1 MKFKKQVLIIIFT
14 LLFAVS
20 MVSAEEENQAEK
32 KETESLIGTVKKVE
46 EAGKYIYLNIDEDGK
61 DIWLVTMPNFFKEKV
76 AEGDK
81 LEYLGGDIIKGF
93 KSKSLDRTFDSIV
106 FVTKIRS
113 LKEVSSAVEEV
124 EEAMPQNKHRKQLPA
139 MEKKISAPAK
149 GEIEKAREGKNIE
162 EIFSEKDQLNNKE
175 VVLRGK
181 VMKVIKNILAKTW
194 ITLQDGTGS
203 SPDNKIIAVISD
215 SVDKGNIVI
224 VKGNLKTDVNLGAG
238 YKYKVLIDEASII
251 KIEKGLSDE
260 EQ

>member
-20 MVSAEEENQAEK
+20 MVSAEEENQTEK

-61 DIWLVTMPNFFKEKV
+61 DIWLVTMPDFFKEKV

-113 LKEVSSAVEEV
+113 LNEVSSEV
-124 EEAMPQNKHRKQLPA
+124 EEAEESIPQNKHRKQIPA
-139 MEKKISAPAK
+139 MEKKVSAPAK
-149 GEIEKAREGKNIE
+149 GEIEKAEGGMSIE
-162 EIFSEKDQLNNKE
+162 EIFSERDRFRGKE
-175 VVLRGK
+175 VILRGR
-181 VMKVIKNILAKTW
+181 VMKIISNILGMTW
-194 ITLQDGTGS
+194 VTLQDGTGMA
-203 SPDNKIIAVISD
+203 PDNKIIAVTMES
-215 SVDKGNIVI
+215 
-224 VKGNLKTDVNLGAG
+224 VNLGDVLTARGILQTNVNIGSG
-238 YKYKVLIDEASII
+238 YQYEVLIDEV
-251 KIEKGLSDE
+251 KFTK
-260 EQ
+260 